1 MALVDAKVIWRANNF
16 GLLQIRGFGCVLGS
30 RRALHRDS
38 GVNRVST
45 GTIVLSARL
54 SCAVIRTCGAHTSL
68 SIGLCSSSVR
78 IDTSVRSAVT
88 RSFGDRCPLRI
99 IRSCT
104 CPLGAVFSSGDAL
117 AFNA

>member
-54 SCAVIRTCGAHTSL
+54 SWPSFVPVVPTPL
-68 SIGLCSSSVR
+68 SALDLAPV
-78 IDTSVRSAVT
+78 
-88 RSFGDRCPLRI
+88 PLKLV
-99 IRSCT
+99 
-104 CPLGAVFSSGDAL
+104 PP
-117 AFNA
+117 